1 MKKTILFSALTMFSF
16 FLSAQ
21 TDEECD
27 DTKKYVNGE
36 YVGCLNYQEERVG
49 FGVYSWDDGSSYSG
63 QWKKD
68 EKDGQGVYTFSSGG
82 SYDGEWKENERD
94 GRGVLRNDKN
104 KVVYDGQWK
113 KDEKDGQGV
122 YTFSSGDSYD
132 GEWKENEK
140 DGKGTSY
147 LKDGEIIKQ
156 VYNKGELELFSEKS
170 NIRNYNVKK
179 DIEGSEEGSIDV
191 SLEKEENSF
200 MVGLTFGKKGGS
212 FTENYSA
219 TFDTGAAMFSIG
231 YRLFREL
238 KRGGLDYDDLKIT
251 KNAVGVSGVPLP
263 NMLIKIKT
271 LKIGEYEVK
280 NVVAW
285 VETSEKANSS
295 LLGIGFFNKF
305 SEVKWSLKQKN
316 LELFR

>member
-1 MKKTILFSALTMFSF
+1 M
-16 FLSAQ
+16 
-21 TDEECD
+21 
-27 DTKKYVNGE
+27 
-36 YVGCLNYQEERVG
+36 
-49 FGVYSWDDGSSYSG
+49 
-63 QWKKD
+63 
-68 EKDGQGVYTFSSGG
+68 
-82 SYDGEWKENERD
+82 
-94 GRGVLRNDKN
+94 
-104 KVVYDGQWK
+104 
-113 KDEKDGQGV
+113 
-122 YTFSSGDSYD
+122 
-132 GEWKENEK
+132 
-140 DGKGTSY
+140 
-147 LKDGEIIKQ
+147 
-156 VYNKGELELFSEKS
+156 
-170 NIRNYNVKK
+170 KK